1 MNLKK
6 EAVTMT
12 EQSQNH
18 PQAITLADWE
28 RKLKSL
34 NMDHLIADVNSL
46 YQAMVF
52 YVRQTAVHIWCIG
65 KVLSREKEL
74 AGHGRWMDHCRRFHP
89 EISLDSIERY
99 MQVAKEFPIDQVS
112 TLLDKTPSQAYRMLD
127 EIKKRRSLPR
137 HPTKQDNRK
146 SNSANMRNFPKGVWA
161 SGLDHCPLCNGSLW
175 FTLEGNR
182 LKMQAARIQ

>member
-1 MNLKK
+1 MNLSK
-6 EAVTMT
+6 EVVTMT

-18 PQAITLADWE
+18 TQAITLADWE
-28 RKLKSL
+28 GNLRSL
-34 NMDHLIADVNSL
+34 SFEHLTAHVNYL
-46 YQAMVF
+46 YQVMVF
-52 YVRQTAVHIWCIG
+52 YVRQTAAHIWCIG
-65 KVLSREKEL
+65 RALNREKEL
-74 AGHGRWMDHCRRFHP
+74 VGHGRWMDHCRRFHP

-99 MQVAKEFPIDQVS
+99 MKLATKFPTDQVS

-146 SNSANMRNFPKGVWA
+146 ANSAQMRNFPKGLWA
-161 SGLDHCPLCNGSLW
+161 SGLDHCPHCNGSLW

-182 LKMQAARIQ
+182 LKIRAVKFQ

>member
-1 MNLKK
+1 
-6 EAVTMT
+6 MT
-12 EQSQNH
+12 EQRQIH

-34 NMDHLIADVNSL
+34 NMDHLIADVNWL

-52 YVRQTAVHIWCIG
+52 HVRQTAVHIWSIG

-99 MQVAKEFPIDQVS
+99 MKVAREIPVDQAPA
-112 TLLDKTPSQAYRMLD
+112 LLDKTPSQAYQMLD
-127 EIKKRRSLPR
+127 LTKKRRSLPR
-137 HPTKQDNRK
+137 PQTKKDNHK
-146 SNSANMRNFPKGVWA
+146 ANSAQMRNFPKGLWA
-161 SGLDHCPLCNGSLW
+161 SFLDNCPHCDKPIW
-175 FTLEGNR
+175 FTLEGNS
-182 LKMQAARIQ
+182 LIMHAARFQ